1 MKANETGKY
10 TWYTEFDQANQT
22 MTHTFSD
29 RVQVVVNWKFSTI
42 TLFKDKEVV
51 SKFSL
56 EKDYTLKQYEQFL
69 LNTALSSQLLKNGDY
84 PNPEYDGN
92 DE

>member
-1 MKANETGKY
+1 METKDLEKY
-10 TWYTEFDQANQT
+10 TWNTEFDQANKT

-29 RVQVVVNWKFSTI
+29 KVKVVVHWAFNTI

-51 SKFSL
+51 NKFSF

-69 LNTALSSQLLKNGDY
+69 LNVAHSAKQLKDIEL
-84 PNPEYDGN
+84 
-92 DE
+92 